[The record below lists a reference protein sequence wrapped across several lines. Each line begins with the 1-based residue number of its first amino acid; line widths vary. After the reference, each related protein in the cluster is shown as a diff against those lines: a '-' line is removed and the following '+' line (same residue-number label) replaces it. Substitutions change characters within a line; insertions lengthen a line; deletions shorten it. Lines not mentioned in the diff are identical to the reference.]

1 MLTNTAAT
9 VTTMAAATV
18 PKTAATAA
26 VATITKTAAATKAIF
41 VQYFA
46 QTC

>member
-9 VTTMAAATV
+9 VTTT
-18 PKTAATAA
+18 A